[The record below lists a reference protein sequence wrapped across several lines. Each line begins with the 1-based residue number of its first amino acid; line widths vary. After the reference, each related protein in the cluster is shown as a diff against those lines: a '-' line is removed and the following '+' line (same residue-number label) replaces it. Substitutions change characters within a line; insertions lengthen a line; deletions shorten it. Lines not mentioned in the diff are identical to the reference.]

1 MLLIYVLF
9 RCRYVSEPRACIIS
23 TTVEC
28 DVSISV
34 SVMLNLIHYYLLIY
48 CTSLTLR

>member
-1 MLLIYVLF
+1 M
-9 RCRYVSEPRACIIS
+9 IS

-34 SVMLNLIHYYLLIY
+34 SLMLNLIHYFVFW
-48 CTSLTLR
+48 TVHS